1 MGLVKTSR
9 FLDRFQNVGYT
20 SLCQISTTQIGRTVF
35 DKARLV
41 MRTTALAVGTLLLVI
56 VTGCAG
62 NRQEQASADLGDG
75 DYRAPASIYTV
86 MDSTSLVYTNAVAGS
101 PINDNVWRWT
111 GFILHPVGVVLD
123 YGFNRP
129 VYKLTSSMPYL
140 FGYTSEDAM
149 LDKQR
154 P

>member
-1 MGLVKTSR
+1 
-9 FLDRFQNVGYT
+9 
-20 SLCQISTTQIGRTVF
+20 
-35 DKARLV
+35 
-41 MRTTALAVGTLLLVI
+41 MRTTALAVGTLLLV
-56 VTGCAG
+56 VVMGCAG
-62 NRQEQASADLGDG
+62 NRQEQASPDLGDG

-149 LDKQR
+149 LDKHR

>member
-1 MGLVKTSR
+1 
-9 FLDRFQNVGYT
+9 
-20 SLCQISTTQIGRTVF
+20 
-35 DKARLV
+35 
-41 MRTTALAVGTLLLVI
+41 MRTTALAVGMLLLVI

-75 DYRAPASIYTV
+75 DYRAPTSIYSV
-86 MDSTSLVYTNAVAGS
+86 MDSTALVYTNPVAGS
-101 PINDNVWRWT
+101 PIYDNVFRWT
-111 GFILHPVGVVLD
+111 AFLLHPVGVALD

-129 VYKLTSSMPYL
+129 VYKITSSMPHL

-149 LDKQR
+149 LDSQR